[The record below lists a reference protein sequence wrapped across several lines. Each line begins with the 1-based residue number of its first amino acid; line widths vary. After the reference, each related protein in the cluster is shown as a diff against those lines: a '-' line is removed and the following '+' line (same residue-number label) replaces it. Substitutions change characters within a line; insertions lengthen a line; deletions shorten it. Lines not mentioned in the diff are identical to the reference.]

1 MAQASAADFS
11 PGPGTY
17 TANTT
22 TLTLTGPGTNVTGVD
37 HHGVAVFSF
46 HNVKISPGVTIDV
59 VGKRPFEL
67 KAARTLRLGGLID
80 GSGTDAVQQT
90 PGPYAGG
97 PGGAAGGAQFSKPG
111 HGPGGGGSPSNAS
124 SLFNGGGGGGFGGA
138 GAVGGVDTAD
148 GGGTAGA
155 SGKAYGNLN
164 KALRGGSGGGGAS
177 NVGGGGGGGAI
188 ELSAPTLRITAS
200 GDVLANGGSGS
211 GGGDGG
217 SGGGSGGGILLHANT
232 VNVAGTIEAN
242 GGGGAGGGCCGD
254 GGGSGGGRIAY
265 QFGTLINPGTASV
278 KGGLSGVSGVFG
290 HGFKSPKPHGDRGVI
305 TKEKLP

>member
-1 MAQASAADFS
+1 MAQARAPDFS

-22 TLTLTGPGTNVTGVD
+22 TLELTGPGTNVTGVG
-37 HHGVAVFSF
+37 HEGVAVFTF
-46 HNVKISPGVTIDV
+46 QNVKISSGVTIDV

-67 KAARTLRLGGLID
+67 KAAGTLRLRGLID
-80 GSGTDAVQQT
+80 GSGTNAVQQT

-97 PGGAAGGAQFSKPG
+97 PGGGAGGAQFSSPG
-111 HGPGGGGSPSNAS
+111 HGPGGGGAPSNRAS
-124 SLFNGGGGGGFGGA
+124 QFNGAGGGGFGGA
-138 GAVGGVDTAD
+138 GAVGGVDTRD

-155 SGKAYGNLN
+155 GGETYGNLN
-164 KALRGGSGGGGAS
+164 KALRGGSGGGGTS

-188 ELSAPTLRITAS
+188 ELSASTLWISAS
-200 GDVLANGGSGS
+200 GDVLANGGAGS
-211 GGGDGG
+211 GGGSGG
-217 SGGGSGGGILLHANT
+217 SGGGSGGGILLHAET
-232 VNVAGTIEAN
+232 INVAGTIEAN

-254 GGGSGGGRIAY
+254 GGGSGGGQIAY
-265 QFGTLINPGTASV
+265 QYGALINPGTASV

-290 HGFKSPKPHGDRGVI
+290 HGFKSPEPHGGRGVI